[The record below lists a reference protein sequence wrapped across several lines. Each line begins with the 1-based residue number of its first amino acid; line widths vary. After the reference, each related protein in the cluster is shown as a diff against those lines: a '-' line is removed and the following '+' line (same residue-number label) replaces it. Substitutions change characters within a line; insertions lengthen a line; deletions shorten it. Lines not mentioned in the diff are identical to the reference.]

1 MRGRIVIKW
10 EWEGRP
16 ITQGE
21 EEREASEEEGQL
33 QKGGTALATLEAEIL
48 QVM

>member
-1 MRGRIVIKW
+1 MRMGRRAHYPRIRG
-10 EWEGRP
+10 GRVN
-16 ITQGE
+16 E
-21 EEREASEEEGQL
+21 EEVQI